1 MAEQIL
7 VKARLERGRWRA
19 GMHFTRQGRTV
30 HVDDLD
36 KAQLEAINSDP
47 ELIVTELPASDDPN
61 ELALARERKAT
72 KSGNGKRKW
81 AEAEARARTA
91 AGLAEEAW
99 ATQPA
104 ADRVGLIEAALEAG
118 A

>member
-81 AEAEARARTA
+81 ADAETRARTA
-91 AGLAEEAW
+91 SGLAEDAW
-99 ATQPA
+99 ANQSA

>member
-19 GMHFTRQGRTV
+19 GMHFTRQGRIV
-30 HVDDLD
+30 LVDAL
-36 KAQLEAINSDP
+36 KEKQLEAINSDP

-72 KSGNGKRKW
+72 KSGNAKRKW
-81 AEAEARARTA
+81 TEAETRARTA
-91 AGLAEEAW
+91 AGLAEDAW
-99 ATQPA
+99 ANQPA

>member
-36 KAQLEAINSDP
+36 KKRLDAINGDP
-47 ELIVTELPASDDPN
+47 ELIVTELPASGDPN
-61 ELALARERKAT
+61 ELAVARERKAT
-72 KSGNGKRKW
+72 KSGNAKRKW
-81 AEAEARARTA
+81 EDAETRARTA
-91 AGLAEEAW
+91 SGLTEEAW
-99 ATQPA
+99 ANQPA